1 MLGTESVLSTLR
13 PMPVLLDTRP
23 HWIENTQARQLGLQ
37 DGQVVQAS
45 VEEKDGRV
53 RLWLKD
59 FSFDLPN
66 GWVLKDGDKPFLRV
80 SVNPGGWGLLIQ
92 TPHEAVA
99 AQAKFNITSAQGGD
113 KANLGSL
120 SAPGSSAG
128 LAEEAVGASATT
140 HRLNTLVFQPPGFA
154 AFRQLL
160 QMIDMRGPQM
170 LQLSGEQSE
179 LLARLSGMGLSMGQL
194 QPFGLRKALAP
205 YFRSLESQLSQRQN
219 VEAEPRSLIRQLLG
233 SLGEE
238 DTGASV
244 NGLSEELHK
253 ALNEIEAAQ
262 VQSAIDLN
270 RGELNLRLMLP
281 FSDADPVELHFQRPP
296 RQPGDENPPLSVDI
310 HSQSRLLG
318 EVWLH
323 TLIKAGQQVELTMW
337 ALREDV
343 AQQARSH
350 ATELVLELGAA
361 GLELQQ
367 FQIYN
372 SPRPGSDQARP
383 SAGRGLVVDALA

>member
-1 MLGTESVLSTLR
+1 MLGAESVLGAMRAT
-13 PMPVLLDTRP
+13 PVQLDMRP
-23 HWIENTQARQLGLQ
+23 HWIETSMAEQLGLQ
-37 DGQVVQAS
+37 DGQVVQAL
-45 VEEKDGRV
+45 VEKKDGRV

-92 TPHEAVA
+92 NPTDLSA
-99 AQAKFNITSAQGGD
+99 ATD
-113 KANLGSL
+113 KANVALNGLGGKG
-120 SAPGSSAG
+120 AAG
-128 LAEEAVGASATT
+128 AVSGAGFVAADAVASPSATSN
-140 HRLNTLVFQPPGFA
+140 RLNTLVFQPPGFA

-160 QMIDMRGPQM
+160 QMIDMRAPQIA
-170 LQLSGEQSE
+170 QLTMGQSDV
-179 LLARLSGMGLSMGQL
+179 LARLSGLGLSMGAL
-194 QPFGLRKALAP
+194 QPLGLRKALAP
-205 YFRSLESQLSQRQN
+205 YFRSVESQLSQ
-219 VEAEPRSLIRQLLG
+219 PRSLIRQLLS

-244 NGLSEELHK
+244 NGLSEDLHK
-253 ALNEIEAAQ
+253 ALNELEAAQ
-262 VQSAIDLN
+262 LQSAIDLN

-281 FSDADPVELHFQRPP
+281 FTDADPVELHFQRPP

-323 TLIKAGQQVELTMW
+323 TLIKAGHQVELTMW
-337 ALREDV
+337 ALREEV
-343 AQQARSH
+343 AQQARAHS
-350 ATELVLELGAA
+350 TELVMELGAA

-372 SPRPGSDQARP
+372 SPRPGTDLARP
-383 SAGRGLVVDALA
+383 APQRGLVVDALA

>member
-1 MLGTESVLSTLR
+1 MLGAESVLGAMRAT
-13 PMPVLLDTRP
+13 PVQLDMRP
-23 HWIENTQARQLGLQ
+23 HWIETSMAEQLGLQ
-37 DGQVVQAS
+37 DGQVVQAL
-45 VEEKDGRV
+45 VEKKDGRV

-80 SVNPGGWGLLIQ
+80 SLNPGGWGLLIQ
-92 TPHEAVA
+92 NPTDLSA
-99 AQAKFNITSAQGGD
+99 ATD
-113 KANLGSL
+113 KANVALSGLGGKG
-120 SAPGSSAG
+120 AAG
-128 LAEEAVGASATT
+128 AVSGAGFVAADAVASPNATSN
-140 HRLNTLVFQPPGFA
+140 RLNTLVFQPPGFA

-160 QMIDMRGPQM
+160 QMIDMRAPQIA
-170 LQLSGEQSE
+170 QLSMGQSDV
-179 LLARLSGMGLSMGQL
+179 LARLSGLGLSMGQL
-194 QPFGLRKALAP
+194 QPLGLRKALAP
-205 YFRSLESQLSQRQN
+205 YFRSVENQLSQRQK
-219 VEAEPRSLIRQLLG
+219 VEDEPRSLIRQLLS

-244 NGLSEELHK
+244 NGLSEDLHK
-253 ALNEIEAAQ
+253 ALNELEAAQ
-262 VQSAIDLN
+262 LQSAIDLN

-281 FSDADPVELHFQRPP
+281 FTDADPVELHFQRPP

-323 TLIKAGQQVELTMW
+323 TLIKAGHQVELTMW
-337 ALREDV
+337 ALREEV
-343 AQQARSH
+343 AQQARAH
-350 ATELVLELGAA
+350 ATELVMELGAA

-372 SPRPGSDQARP
+372 SPRPGTDPTRP
-383 SAGRGLVVDALA
+383 APQSGLVVDALA

>member
-1 MLGTESVLSTLR
+1 MLGAESVLGAMRAT
-13 PMPVLLDTRP
+13 PVQLDMRP
-23 HWIENTQARQLGLQ
+23 HWVETSMAEQLGLQ
-37 DGQVVQAS
+37 DGQVVQAL
-45 VEEKDGRV
+45 VEKKDGRV

-80 SVNPGGWGLLIQ
+80 SLNPGGWGLLIQ
-92 TPHEAVA
+92 NPTDLPA
-99 AQAKFNITSAQGGD
+99 ATD
-113 KANLGSL
+113 KANVALSGLGGKG
-120 SAPGSSAG
+120 AAG
-128 LAEEAVGASATT
+128 AVSGAGFVAADAVASPTATSN
-140 HRLNTLVFQPPGFA
+140 RLNTLVFQPPGFA

-160 QMIDMRGPQM
+160 QMIDMRAPQIA
-170 LQLSGEQSE
+170 QLTMGQSDV
-179 LLARLSGMGLSMGQL
+179 LARLSGLGLSMGQL
-194 QPFGLRKALAP
+194 QPLGLRKALAP
-205 YFRSLESQLSQRQN
+205 YFRSVENQLSQRQK
-219 VEAEPRSLIRQLLG
+219 VEDEPRSLIRQLLG

-244 NGLSEELHK
+244 NGLSEDLHK
-253 ALNEIEAAQ
+253 ALNELEAAQ
-262 VQSAIDLN
+262 LQSAIDLN

-323 TLIKAGQQVELTMW
+323 TLIKAGHQVELTMW
-337 ALREDV
+337 ALREEV
-343 AQQARSH
+343 AQQARTH
-350 ATELVLELGAA
+350 ATELVMELGAA

-372 SPRPGSDQARP
+372 SPRPGTDAARP
-383 SAGRGLVVDALA
+383 APQRGLVVDALA

>member
-1 MLGTESVLSTLR
+1 MLGAESVLGAMRAT
-13 PMPVLLDTRP
+13 PVQLDMRP
-23 HWIENTQARQLGLQ
+23 HWVETSMAEQLGLQ
-37 DGQVVQAS
+37 DGQVVQAL
-45 VEEKDGRV
+45 VEKKDGRV

-80 SVNPGGWGLLIQ
+80 SLNPGGWGLLIQ
-92 TPHEAVA
+92 NPTDPSAAADKTKLALDGLGGKGLTGSPAAAGFVA
-99 AQAKFNITSAQGGD
+99 ADALASTSATS
-113 KANLGSL
+113 N
-120 SAPGSSAG
+120 
-128 LAEEAVGASATT
+128 
-140 HRLNTLVFQPPGFA
+140 RLNTLVFQPPGFA

-160 QMIDMRGPQM
+160 QMIDMRAPQIA
-170 LQLSGEQSE
+170 QLTMGQSDV
-179 LLARLSGMGLSMGQL
+179 LARLSGLGLSMGQL
-194 QPFGLRKALAP
+194 QPLGLRKALAP
-205 YFRSLESQLSQRQN
+205 YFRSVENQLSQRQK
-219 VEAEPRSLIRQLLG
+219 VEDEPRSLIRQLLG

-244 NGLSEELHK
+244 NGLSEDLHK
-253 ALNEIEAAQ
+253 ALNELEAAQ
-262 VQSAIDLN
+262 LQSAIDLN

-323 TLIKAGQQVELTMW
+323 TLIKAGHQVELTMW
-337 ALREDV
+337 ALREEV
-343 AQQARSH
+343 AQQARTH
-350 ATELVLELGAA
+350 ATELVMELGAA

-372 SPRPGSDQARP
+372 SPRPGTDAARP
-383 SAGRGLVVDALA
+383 APQRGLVVDALA

>member
-1 MLGTESVLSTLR
+1 MLGAESVLGAMRAT
-13 PMPVLLDTRP
+13 PVQLDMRP
-23 HWIENTQARQLGLQ
+23 HWIETSMAEQLGLQ
-37 DGQVVQAS
+37 DGQVVQAL
-45 VEEKDGRV
+45 VEKKDGRV

-92 TPHEAVA
+92 NPTDLSA
-99 AQAKFNITSAQGGD
+99 ATD
-113 KANLGSL
+113 KANVALNGLGGKG
-120 SAPGSSAG
+120 AAG
-128 LAEEAVGASATT
+128 AVSGAGFVAADAVASPSATSN
-140 HRLNTLVFQPPGFA
+140 RLNTLVFQPPGFA

-160 QMIDMRGPQM
+160 QMIDMRAPQIA
-170 LQLSGEQSE
+170 QLTMGQSDV
-179 LLARLSGMGLSMGQL
+179 LARLSGLGLSMGAL
-194 QPFGLRKALAP
+194 QPLGLRKALAP
-205 YFRSLESQLSQRQN
+205 YFRSVESQLSQRQK
-219 VEAEPRSLIRQLLG
+219 VEDEPRSLIRQLLS

-244 NGLSEELHK
+244 NGLSEDLHK
-253 ALNEIEAAQ
+253 ALNELEAAQ
-262 VQSAIDLN
+262 LQSAIDLN

-281 FSDADPVELHFQRPP
+281 FTDADPVELHFQRPP

-323 TLIKAGQQVELTMW
+323 TLIKAGHQVELTMW
-337 ALREDV
+337 ALREEV
-343 AQQARSH
+343 AQQARAHS
-350 ATELVLELGAA
+350 TELVMELGAA

-372 SPRPGSDQARP
+372 SPRPGTDLARP
-383 SAGRGLVVDALA
+383 APQRGLVVDALA

>member
-1 MLGTESVLSTLR
+1 MLGAESVLGAMRAT
-13 PMPVLLDTRP
+13 PVQLDMRA
-23 HWIENTQARQLGLQ
+23 HWVETSMAEQLGLQ
-37 DGQVVQAS
+37 DGQVVQAL
-45 VEEKDGRV
+45 VEKKDGRV

-92 TPHEAVA
+92 NPTDLSA
-99 AQAKFNITSAQGGD
+99 ATD
-113 KANLGSL
+113 KANVALSGLGGKG
-120 SAPGSSAG
+120 AAG
-128 LAEEAVGASATT
+128 AVSGAGFVAADAVANSTATSN
-140 HRLNTLVFQPPGFA
+140 RLNTLVFQPPGFA

-160 QMIDMRGPQM
+160 QMIDMRAPQIA
-170 LQLSGEQSE
+170 QLSMGQSDV
-179 LLARLSGMGLSMGQL
+179 LARLSGLGLSMGQL
-194 QPFGLRKALAP
+194 QPLGLRKALAP
-205 YFRSLESQLSQRQN
+205 YFRSVESQLSQRQK
-219 VEAEPRSLIRQLLG
+219 VEDEPRSLIRQLLS

-244 NGLSEELHK
+244 NGLSEDLHK
-253 ALNEIEAAQ
+253 ALNELEAAQ
-262 VQSAIDLN
+262 LQSAIDLN

-281 FSDADPVELHFQRPP
+281 FTDADPVELHFQRPP

-323 TLIKAGQQVELTMW
+323 TLIKAGHQVELTMW
-337 ALREDV
+337 ALREEV
-343 AQQARSH
+343 AQQARTH
-350 ATELVLELGAA
+350 ATELVMELGAA

-372 SPRPGSDQARP
+372 SPRPGTDQARP
-383 SAGRGLVVDALA
+383 APQRGLVVDALA

>member
-1 MLGTESVLSTLR
+1 MLGTESVLGAMRAT
-13 PMPVLLDTRP
+13 PVQLDMRT
-23 HWIENTQARQLGLQ
+23 HWLETSMAEQLGLQ
-37 DGQVVQAS
+37 DGQVVQAL
-45 VEEKDGRV
+45 VEKKDGRV

-80 SVNPGGWGLLIQ
+80 SLNPGGWGLLIQ
-92 TPHEAVA
+92 NPTDPSAAADKTKLALDGLGGKGLTGSPAAAGFVA
-99 AQAKFNITSAQGGD
+99 ADALASTSATS
-113 KANLGSL
+113 N
-120 SAPGSSAG
+120 
-128 LAEEAVGASATT
+128 
-140 HRLNTLVFQPPGFA
+140 RLNTLVFQPPGFA

-160 QMIDMRGPQM
+160 QMIDMRAPQIA
-170 LQLSGEQSE
+170 QLTMGQSDV
-179 LLARLSGMGLSMGQL
+179 LARLSGLGLSMGQL
-194 QPFGLRKALAP
+194 QPLGLRKALAP
-205 YFRSLESQLSQRQN
+205 YFRSVESQLSQRQK
-219 VEAEPRSLIRQLLG
+219 VEDEPRSLIRQLLG

-244 NGLSEELHK
+244 NGLSEDLHK
-253 ALNEIEAAQ
+253 ALNELEAAQ
-262 VQSAIDLN
+262 LQSAIDLN

-323 TLIKAGQQVELTMW
+323 TLIKAGHQVELTMW
-337 ALREDV
+337 ALREEV
-343 AQQARSH
+343 AQQARTH
-350 ATELVLELGAA
+350 ATELVMELGAA

-372 SPRPGSDQARP
+372 SPRPGTDQARP
-383 SAGRGLVVDALA
+383 APQRGLVVDALA

>member
-1 MLGTESVLSTLR
+1 MLGAESVLGAMRAT
-13 PMPVLLDTRP
+13 PVQLDMRP
-23 HWIENTQARQLGLQ
+23 HWIETSMAEQLGLQ
-37 DGQVVQAS
+37 DGQVVQAL
-45 VEEKDGRV
+45 VEKKDGRV

-66 GWVLKDGDKPFLRV
+66 GWVLKDGDKPFLRA

-92 TPHEAVA
+92 NPTDLSA
-99 AQAKFNITSAQGGD
+99 ATD
-113 KANLGSL
+113 KANVALSGLGGKG
-120 SAPGSSAG
+120 AAG
-128 LAEEAVGASATT
+128 AVSGAGFIAADAVANSTATSN
-140 HRLNTLVFQPPGFA
+140 RLNTLVFQPPGFA

-160 QMIDMRGPQM
+160 QMIDMRAPQIA
-170 LQLSGEQSE
+170 QLTMGQSDV
-179 LLARLSGMGLSMGQL
+179 LARLSGMGLSMGQL
-194 QPFGLRKALAP
+194 QPLGLRKALAP
-205 YFRSLESQLSQRQN
+205 YFRSVENQLSQRQK
-219 VEAEPRSLIRQLLG
+219 VEDEPRSLIRQLLG

-238 DTGASV
+238 DTGAAV
-244 NGLSEELHK
+244 NGLSEDLHK
-253 ALNEIEAAQ
+253 ALNELEAAQ
-262 VQSAIDLN
+262 LQSAIDLN

-323 TLIKAGQQVELTMW
+323 TLIKAGHQVELTMW
-337 ALREDV
+337 ALREEV
-343 AQQARSH
+343 AQQARMH
-350 ATELVLELGAA
+350 ATELVMELGAA

-372 SPRPGSDQARP
+372 SPRPGTDPTRP
-383 SAGRGLVVDALA
+383 APQRGLVVDALA

>member
-1 MLGTESVLSTLR
+1 MLGAESVLGAMRAT
-13 PMPVLLDTRP
+13 PVQLDMRP
-23 HWIENTQARQLGLQ
+23 HWIETSMAEQLGLQ
-37 DGQVVQAS
+37 DGQVVQAL
-45 VEEKDGRV
+45 VERKDGRV

-80 SVNPGGWGLLIQ
+80 SLNPGGWGLLIQ
-92 TPHEAVA
+92 NPTDPSAAADKTKLALDGLGGKGLTGSPAAAGFVA
-99 AQAKFNITSAQGGD
+99 ADALASTSATS
-113 KANLGSL
+113 N
-120 SAPGSSAG
+120 
-128 LAEEAVGASATT
+128 
-140 HRLNTLVFQPPGFA
+140 RLNTLVFQPPGFA

-160 QMIDMRGPQM
+160 QMIDMRAPQIA
-170 LQLSGEQSE
+170 QLTMGQSDV
-179 LLARLSGMGLSMGQL
+179 LARLSGLGLSMGQL
-194 QPFGLRKALAP
+194 QPLGLRKALAP
-205 YFRSLESQLSQRQN
+205 YFRSVESQLSQRQK
-219 VEAEPRSLIRQLLG
+219 VEDEPRSLIRQLLG

-244 NGLSEELHK
+244 NGLSEDLHK
-253 ALNEIEAAQ
+253 ALNELEAAQ
-262 VQSAIDLN
+262 LQSAIDLN

-323 TLIKAGQQVELTMW
+323 TLIKAGHQVELTMW
-337 ALREDV
+337 ALREEV
-343 AQQARSH
+343 AQQARTH
-350 ATELVLELGAA
+350 ATELVMELGAA

-372 SPRPGSDQARP
+372 SPRPGTDAARP
-383 SAGRGLVVDALA
+383 APQRGLVVDALA

>member
-1 MLGTESVLSTLR
+1 MLGAESVLGAMRAT
-13 PMPVLLDTRP
+13 PVQLDMRP
-23 HWIENTQARQLGLQ
+23 HWVETSMAEQLGLQ
-37 DGQVVQAS
+37 DGQVVQAL
-45 VEEKDGRV
+45 VERKDGRV

-80 SVNPGGWGLLIQ
+80 SLNPGGWGLLIQ
-92 TPHEAVA
+92 NPTDLPA
-99 AQAKFNITSAQGGD
+99 ATD
-113 KANLGSL
+113 KANVALSGLGGKG
-120 SAPGSSAG
+120 AAG
-128 LAEEAVGASATT
+128 AVSGAGFVAADAVASPTATSN
-140 HRLNTLVFQPPGFA
+140 RLNTLVFQPPGFA

-160 QMIDMRGPQM
+160 QMIDMRAPQIA
-170 LQLSGEQSE
+170 QLTMGQSDV
-179 LLARLSGMGLSMGQL
+179 LARLSGLGLSMGQL
-194 QPFGLRKALAP
+194 QPLGLRKALAP
-205 YFRSLESQLSQRQN
+205 YFRSVENQLSQRQK
-219 VEAEPRSLIRQLLG
+219 VEDEPRSLIRQLLG

-244 NGLSEELHK
+244 NGLSEDLHK
-253 ALNEIEAAQ
+253 ALNELEAAQ
-262 VQSAIDLN
+262 LQSAIDLN

-323 TLIKAGQQVELTMW
+323 TLIKAGHQVELTMW
-337 ALREDV
+337 ALREEV
-343 AQQARSH
+343 AQQARTH
-350 ATELVLELGAA
+350 ATELVMELGAA

-372 SPRPGSDQARP
+372 SPRPGTDAARP
-383 SAGRGLVVDALA
+383 APQRGLVVDALA

>member
-1 MLGTESVLSTLR
+1 MLGAESVLGAMRAT
-13 PMPVLLDTRP
+13 PVQLDMRA
-23 HWIENTQARQLGLQ
+23 HWVETSMAEQLGLQ
-37 DGQVVQAS
+37 DGQVVQAL
-45 VEEKDGRV
+45 VEKKDGRV

-80 SVNPGGWGLLIQ
+80 SLNPGGWGLLIQ
-92 TPHEAVA
+92 NPTDLSA
-99 AQAKFNITSAQGGD
+99 ATD
-113 KANLGSL
+113 KANVALSGLGGKG
-120 SAPGSSAG
+120 AAG
-128 LAEEAVGASATT
+128 AVSGAGFVAADAVASPNATSN
-140 HRLNTLVFQPPGFA
+140 RLNTLVFQPPGFA

-160 QMIDMRGPQM
+160 QMIDMRAPQIA
-170 LQLSGEQSE
+170 QLSMGQSDV
-179 LLARLSGMGLSMGQL
+179 LARLSGLGLSMGQL
-194 QPFGLRKALAP
+194 QPLGLRKALAP
-205 YFRSLESQLSQRQN
+205 YFRSVENQLSQRQK
-219 VEAEPRSLIRQLLG
+219 VEDEPRSLIRQLLS

-244 NGLSEELHK
+244 NGLSEDLHK
-253 ALNEIEAAQ
+253 ALNELEAAQ
-262 VQSAIDLN
+262 LQSAIDLN

-281 FSDADPVELHFQRPP
+281 FTDADPVELHFQRPP

-323 TLIKAGQQVELTMW
+323 TLIKAGHQVELTMW
-337 ALREDV
+337 ALREEV
-343 AQQARSH
+343 AQQARTH
-350 ATELVLELGAA
+350 ATELVMELGAA

-372 SPRPGSDQARP
+372 SPRPGTDTARP
-383 SAGRGLVVDALA
+383 APQRGLVVDALA

>member
-1 MLGTESVLSTLR
+1 MLGAESVLGAMRAT
-13 PMPVLLDTRP
+13 PVQLDMRP
-23 HWIENTQARQLGLQ
+23 HWIETSMAEQLGLQ
-37 DGQVVQAS
+37 DGQVVQAL
-45 VEEKDGRV
+45 VEKKDGRV

-92 TPHEAVA
+92 NPTDPSAAADKTKVALDGLGGKGLTGSPAAAGFVA
-99 AQAKFNITSAQGGD
+99 ADALASTSATS
-113 KANLGSL
+113 N
-120 SAPGSSAG
+120 
-128 LAEEAVGASATT
+128 
-140 HRLNTLVFQPPGFA
+140 RLNTLVFQPPGFA

-160 QMIDMRGPQM
+160 QMIDLRAPQIA
-170 LQLSGEQSE
+170 QLSAGQSD
-179 LLARLSGMGLSMGQL
+179 LLARVSGLGLSMGQL
-194 QPFGLRKALAP
+194 QPLGLRKALAP
-205 YFRSLESQLSQRQN
+205 YFRSVENQLSQRQK
-219 VEAEPRSLIRQLLG
+219 VDDEPRSLIRQLLG

-244 NGLSEELHK
+244 NGLSEDLHK
-253 ALNEIEAAQ
+253 ALNELEAAQ
-262 VQSAIDLN
+262 LQSAIDLN

-281 FSDADPVELHFQRPP
+281 FTDADPVELHFQRPP

-323 TLIKAGQQVELTMW
+323 TLIKAGHQVELTMW
-337 ALREDV
+337 ALREEV
-343 AQQARSH
+343 AQQARTH
-350 ATELVLELGAA
+350 ATELVMELGAA

-372 SPRPGSDQARP
+372 SPRPGTDPARTAP
-383 SAGRGLVVDALA
+383 QRGLVVDALA

>member
-1 MLGTESVLSTLR
+1 MLGAESVLGAMRAT
-13 PMPVLLDTRP
+13 PVQLDMRP
-23 HWIENTQARQLGLQ
+23 HWVETSMAEQLGLQ
-37 DGQVVQAS
+37 DGQVVQAL
-45 VEEKDGRV
+45 VERKDGRV

-80 SVNPGGWGLLIQ
+80 SLNPGGWGLLIQ
-92 TPHEAVA
+92 NPTDLPA
-99 AQAKFNITSAQGGD
+99 ATD
-113 KANLGSL
+113 KANVALSGLGGKG
-120 SAPGSSAG
+120 AAG
-128 LAEEAVGASATT
+128 AVSGAGFVAADAVASPTATSN
-140 HRLNTLVFQPPGFA
+140 RLNTLVFQPPGFA

-160 QMIDMRGPQM
+160 QMIDMRAPQIA
-170 LQLSGEQSE
+170 QLTMGQSDV
-179 LLARLSGMGLSMGQL
+179 LARLSGLGLSMGQL
-194 QPFGLRKALAP
+194 QPLGLRKALAP
-205 YFRSLESQLSQRQN
+205 YFRSVENQLSQRQK
-219 VEAEPRSLIRQLLG
+219 VEDEPRSLIRQLLG

-244 NGLSEELHK
+244 NGLSEDLHK
-253 ALNEIEAAQ
+253 ALNELEAAQ
-262 VQSAIDLN
+262 LQSAIDLN

-323 TLIKAGQQVELTMW
+323 TLIKAGHQVELTMW
-337 ALREDV
+337 ALREEV
-343 AQQARSH
+343 AQQARMH
-350 ATELVLELGAA
+350 ATELVMELGAA

-372 SPRPGSDQARP
+372 SPRPGTDAARP
-383 SAGRGLVVDALA
+383 APQRGLVVDALA

>member
-1 MLGTESVLSTLR
+1 MLGAESVLGAMRAT
-13 PMPVLLDTRP
+13 PVQLDMRP
-23 HWIENTQARQLGLQ
+23 HWIETSMAEQLGLQ
-37 DGQVVQAS
+37 DGQVVQAL
-45 VEEKDGRV
+45 VEKKDGRV

-92 TPHEAVA
+92 NPTDPSAAADKTKVALDGLGGKGLTGSPAAAGFVA
-99 AQAKFNITSAQGGD
+99 ADALASTSATS
-113 KANLGSL
+113 N
-120 SAPGSSAG
+120 
-128 LAEEAVGASATT
+128 
-140 HRLNTLVFQPPGFA
+140 RLNTLVFQPPGFA

-160 QMIDMRGPQM
+160 QMIDLRAPQIA
-170 LQLSGEQSE
+170 QLSAGQSD
-179 LLARLSGMGLSMGQL
+179 LLARLSGLGLSMGQL
-194 QPFGLRKALAP
+194 QPLGLRKALAP
-205 YFRSLESQLSQRQN
+205 YFRSVENQLSQRQK
-219 VEAEPRSLIRQLLG
+219 VEDEPRSLIRQLLG

-244 NGLSEELHK
+244 NGLSEDLHK
-253 ALNEIEAAQ
+253 ALNELEAAQ
-262 VQSAIDLN
+262 LQSAIDLN
-270 RGELNLRLMLP
+270 RGELNLRLTLP

-310 HSQSRLLG
+310 HSQSRRLG

-323 TLIKAGQQVELTMW
+323 TLIKAGHQVELTMW
-337 ALREDV
+337 ALREEV
-343 AQQARSH
+343 AQQARTH
-350 ATELVLELGAA
+350 ATELVMELGAA

-372 SPRPGSDQARP
+372 SPRPGTDTARP
-383 SAGRGLVVDALA
+383 APQRGLVVDALA

>member
-1 MLGTESVLSTLR
+1 MAE
-13 PMPVLLDTRP
+13 
-23 HWIENTQARQLGLQ
+23 QLGLQ
-37 DGQVVQAS
+37 DGQVVQAL
-45 VEEKDGRV
+45 VEKKDGRV

-92 TPHEAVA
+92 NPTDPSAAADKTKVALDGLGGKGLTGSPAAAGFVA
-99 AQAKFNITSAQGGD
+99 ADALASTSATS
-113 KANLGSL
+113 N
-120 SAPGSSAG
+120 
-128 LAEEAVGASATT
+128 
-140 HRLNTLVFQPPGFA
+140 RLNTLVFQPPGFA

-160 QMIDMRGPQM
+160 QMIDLRAPQIA
-170 LQLSGEQSE
+170 QLSAGQSD
-179 LLARLSGMGLSMGQL
+179 LLARLSGLGLSMGQL
-194 QPFGLRKALAP
+194 QPLGLRKALAP
-205 YFRSLESQLSQRQN
+205 YFRSVENQLSQRQK
-219 VEAEPRSLIRQLLG
+219 VDDEPRSLIRQLLG

-244 NGLSEELHK
+244 NGLSEDLHK
-253 ALNEIEAAQ
+253 ALNELEAAQ
-262 VQSAIDLN
+262 LQSAIDLN

-281 FSDADPVELHFQRPP
+281 FTDADPVELHFQRPP

-323 TLIKAGQQVELTMW
+323 TLIKAGHQVELTMW
-337 ALREDV
+337 ALREEV
-343 AQQARSH
+343 AQQARTH
-350 ATELVLELGAA
+350 ATELVMELGAA

-372 SPRPGSDQARP
+372 SPRPGTDPTRTAPQ
-383 SAGRGLVVDALA
+383 RGLVVDALA

>member
-1 MLGTESVLSTLR
+1 MLGAESVLGAMRAT
-13 PMPVLLDTRP
+13 PVQLDMRP
-23 HWIENTQARQLGLQ
+23 HWIETSMAEQLGLQ
-37 DGQVVQAS
+37 DGQVVQAL
-45 VEEKDGRV
+45 VEKKDGRV

-66 GWVLKDGDKPFLRV
+66 GWVLKDGDKPFLRA

-92 TPHEAVA
+92 NPTDLSA
-99 AQAKFNITSAQGGD
+99 ATD
-113 KANLGSL
+113 KANVAL
-120 SAPGSSAG
+120 SALGGKGAAG
-128 LAEEAVGASATT
+128 AVSGAGFVAADAVASPTATSN
-140 HRLNTLVFQPPGFA
+140 RLNTLVFQPPGFA

-160 QMIDMRGPQM
+160 QMIDMRAPQIA
-170 LQLSGEQSE
+170 QLTMGQSDV
-179 LLARLSGMGLSMGQL
+179 LARLSGMGLSMGQL
-194 QPFGLRKALAP
+194 QPLGLRKALAP
-205 YFRSLESQLSQRQN
+205 YFRSVESQLSQRQK
-219 VEAEPRSLIRQLLG
+219 VEDEPRSLIRQLLS

-244 NGLSEELHK
+244 NGLSEDLHK
-253 ALNEIEAAQ
+253 ALNELEAAQ
-262 VQSAIDLN
+262 LQSAIDLN

-310 HSQSRLLG
+310 HSQSRRLG

-323 TLIKAGQQVELTMW
+323 TLIKAGHQVELTMW
-337 ALREDV
+337 ALREEV
-343 AQQARSH
+343 AQQARMH
-350 ATELVLELGAA
+350 ATELVMELGAA

-372 SPRPGSDQARP
+372 SPRPGTDPTRP
-383 SAGRGLVVDALA
+383 APQRGLVVDALA

>member
-1 MLGTESVLSTLR
+1 MLGAESVLGAMRAT
-13 PMPVLLDTRP
+13 PVQLDMRP
-23 HWIENTQARQLGLQ
+23 HWVETSMAEQLGLQ
-37 DGQVVQAS
+37 DGQVVQAL
-45 VEEKDGRV
+45 VERKDGRV

-80 SVNPGGWGLLIQ
+80 SLNPGGWGLLIQ
-92 TPHEAVA
+92 NPTDLPA
-99 AQAKFNITSAQGGD
+99 ATD
-113 KANLGSL
+113 KANVALSGLGGKG
-120 SAPGSSAG
+120 AAG
-128 LAEEAVGASATT
+128 AVSGAGFVAADAVASPTATSN
-140 HRLNTLVFQPPGFA
+140 RLNTLVFQPPGFA

-160 QMIDMRGPQM
+160 QMIDMRAPQIA
-170 LQLSGEQSE
+170 QLSMGQSDV
-179 LLARLSGMGLSMGQL
+179 LARLSGLGLSMGQL
-194 QPFGLRKALAP
+194 QPLGLRKALAP
-205 YFRSLESQLSQRQN
+205 YFRSVESQLSQRQK
-219 VEAEPRSLIRQLLG
+219 VEDEPRSLIRQLLS

-244 NGLSEELHK
+244 NGLSEDLHK
-253 ALNEIEAAQ
+253 ALNELEAAQ
-262 VQSAIDLN
+262 LQSAIDLN

-323 TLIKAGQQVELTMW
+323 TLIKAGHQVELTMW
-337 ALREDV
+337 ALREEV
-343 AQQARSH
+343 AQQARTH
-350 ATELVLELGAA
+350 ATELVMELGAA

-372 SPRPGSDQARP
+372 SPRPGTDAARP
-383 SAGRGLVVDALA
+383 APQRGLVVDALA

>member
-1 MLGTESVLSTLR
+1 MLGAESVLGAMRAT
-13 PMPVLLDTRP
+13 PVQLDMRP
-23 HWIENTQARQLGLQ
+23 HWVETSMAEQLGLQ
-37 DGQVVQAS
+37 DGQVVQAL
-45 VEEKDGRV
+45 VERKDGRV

-59 FSFDLPN
+59 FSCDLPN

-80 SVNPGGWGLLIQ
+80 SLNPGGWGLLIQ
-92 TPHEAVA
+92 NPTDLPA
-99 AQAKFNITSAQGGD
+99 ATD
-113 KANLGSL
+113 KANVALSGLGGKG
-120 SAPGSSAG
+120 AAG
-128 LAEEAVGASATT
+128 AVSGAGFVAADAVANSTATSN
-140 HRLNTLVFQPPGFA
+140 RLNTLVFQPPGFA

-160 QMIDMRGPQM
+160 QMIDMRAPQIA
-170 LQLSGEQSE
+170 QLTMGQSDV
-179 LLARLSGMGLSMGQL
+179 LARLSGLGLSMGQL
-194 QPFGLRKALAP
+194 QPLGLRKALAP
-205 YFRSLESQLSQRQN
+205 YFRSVESQLSQRQK
-219 VEAEPRSLIRQLLG
+219 VEDEPRSLIRQLLG

-244 NGLSEELHK
+244 NGLSEDLHK
-253 ALNEIEAAQ
+253 ALNELEAAQ
-262 VQSAIDLN
+262 LQSAIDLN

-323 TLIKAGQQVELTMW
+323 TLIKAGHQVELTMW
-337 ALREDV
+337 ALREEV
-343 AQQARSH
+343 AQQARTH
-350 ATELVLELGAA
+350 ATELVMELGAA

-372 SPRPGSDQARP
+372 SPRPGTDAARP
-383 SAGRGLVVDALA
+383 APQRGLVVDALA

>member
-1 MLGTESVLSTLR
+1 MLGAESVLGAMRAT
-13 PMPVLLDTRP
+13 PVQLDMRP
-23 HWIENTQARQLGLQ
+23 HWVETSMAEQLGLQ
-37 DGQVVQAS
+37 DGQVVQAL
-45 VEEKDGRV
+45 VEKKDGRV

-80 SVNPGGWGLLIQ
+80 SLNPGGWGLLIQ
-92 TPHEAVA
+92 NTTDLPA
-99 AQAKFNITSAQGGD
+99 ATD
-113 KANLGSL
+113 KANVALSGLGGKG
-120 SAPGSSAG
+120 AAG
-128 LAEEAVGASATT
+128 AVSGAGFVAADAVASPTATSN
-140 HRLNTLVFQPPGFA
+140 RLNTLVFQPPGFA

-160 QMIDMRGPQM
+160 QMIDLRAPQIA
-170 LQLSGEQSE
+170 QLTMGQSDV
-179 LLARLSGMGLSMGQL
+179 LARLSGLGLSMGQL
-194 QPFGLRKALAP
+194 QPLGLRKALAP
-205 YFRSLESQLSQRQN
+205 YFRSVENQLSQRQK
-219 VEAEPRSLIRQLLG
+219 VEDEPRSLIRQLLG

-244 NGLSEELHK
+244 NGLSEDLHK
-253 ALNEIEAAQ
+253 ALNELEAAQ
-262 VQSAIDLN
+262 LQSAIDLN

-323 TLIKAGQQVELTMW
+323 TLIKAGHQVELTMW
-337 ALREDV
+337 ALREEV
-343 AQQARSH
+343 AQQARAH
-350 ATELVLELGAA
+350 ATELVMELGAA

-372 SPRPGSDQARP
+372 SPRPGTDAARP
-383 SAGRGLVVDALA
+383 APQRGLVVDALA

>member
-1 MLGTESVLSTLR
+1 MLGAESVLGAMRAT
-13 PMPVLLDTRP
+13 PVQLDMRP
-23 HWIENTQARQLGLQ
+23 HWIETSMAEQLGLQ
-37 DGQVVQAS
+37 DGQVVQAL
-45 VEEKDGRV
+45 VEKKDGRV

-92 TPHEAVA
+92 NPTDPSAAADKTKVALDGLGGKGLTGSPAAAGFVA
-99 AQAKFNITSAQGGD
+99 ADALASTSATS
-113 KANLGSL
+113 N
-120 SAPGSSAG
+120 
-128 LAEEAVGASATT
+128 
-140 HRLNTLVFQPPGFA
+140 RLNTLVFQPPGFA

-160 QMIDMRGPQM
+160 QMIDLRAPQIA
-170 LQLSGEQSE
+170 QLSAGQSD
-179 LLARLSGMGLSMGQL
+179 LLARLSGLGLSMGQL
-194 QPFGLRKALAP
+194 QPLGLRKALAP
-205 YFRSLESQLSQRQN
+205 YFRSVENQLSQRQK
-219 VEAEPRSLIRQLLG
+219 VEDEPRSLIRQLLG

-244 NGLSEELHK
+244 NGLSEDLHK
-253 ALNEIEAAQ
+253 ALNELEAAQ
-262 VQSAIDLN
+262 LQSAIDLN

-281 FSDADPVELHFQRPP
+281 FTDADPVELHFQRPP

-323 TLIKAGQQVELTMW
+323 TLIKAGHQVELTMW
-337 ALREDV
+337 ALREEV
-343 AQQARSH
+343 AQQARTH
-350 ATELVLELGAA
+350 ATELVMELGAA

-372 SPRPGSDQARP
+372 SPRPGTDPTRP
-383 SAGRGLVVDALA
+383 APQRGLVVDALA

>member
-1 MLGTESVLSTLR
+1 MLGTESVLGAMRAT
-13 PMPVLLDTRP
+13 PVQLDMRP
-23 HWIENTQARQLGLQ
+23 HWVETSMAEQLGLQ
-37 DGQVVQAS
+37 DGQVVQAL
-45 VEEKDGRV
+45 VEKKDGRV

-92 TPHEAVA
+92 NPTDLSATADKTKLALDGLGGKGLTGSPAGAGFVA
-99 AQAKFNITSAQGGD
+99 ADAVVSTSA
-113 KANLGSL
+113 
-120 SAPGSSAG
+120 SS
-128 LAEEAVGASATT
+128 S
-140 HRLNTLVFQPPGFA
+140 RLNTLVFQPPGFA
-154 AFRQLL
+154 AFRHLL
-160 QMIDMRGPQM
+160 QMMDLRAPQIT
-170 LQLSGEQSE
+170 QLSAGQSD
-179 LLARLSGMGLSMGQL
+179 LLARLSGLGLSMAQL
-194 QPFGLRKALAP
+194 QPLGLRKALAP
-205 YFRSLESQLSQRQN
+205 YFRSVESQLSQRQK
-219 VEAEPRSLIRQLLG
+219 VEDTPRSLIRQLLD

-244 NGLSEELHK
+244 NGLSEDLHK
-253 ALNEIEAAQ
+253 ALNELEAAQ
-262 VQSAIDLN
+262 LQSAIDLN

-281 FSDADPVELHFQRPP
+281 FTDADPVELHFQRPP
-296 RQPGDENPPLSVDI
+296 RQPGEENPPLSVDI

-323 TLIKAGQQVELTMW
+323 TLIKAGHQVELTMW

-350 ATELVLELGAA
+350 STELVLELGAA

-372 SPRPGSDQARP
+372 SPRPASDQSRP
-383 SAGRGLVVDALA
+383 APQRGLVVDALA